1 MKSVTTAERIRDLE
15 EILKVK
21 DAYINELLS
30 IEKDMV
36 KLIGKYKKQLIEYE
50 RRYGGLDDVN

>member
-36 KLIGKYKKQLIEYE
+36 KLIGKYKKRLIEYE